1 MARKRKRNE
10 DNTPAAPE
18 EQPEEEDE
26 LEEEGGVDPG
36 AGGGAARLK
45 LEATRKRK
53 REYMQRKRARDG
65 DEEKAKSKLAMHNF
79 RSGLSGQA
87 KADYLAR
94 QNQYKAVYRQRKT
107 EGVGPAPRG
116 RRIDDDS
123 EQEDEPEDEGA
134 EERSPVH
141 QLTSGSS
148 PPPPPAS
155 SRAPKKTKSAAS
167 SSRANP
173 PPKARRSKKTA
184 KVRGKRKASAKGD
197 MPDAPTTEEETKHHP
212 PPKLTR
218 SLRERPAPSQ
228 PTSPA
233 PSQPASRAPSQPAAL
248 APSQPASPAPSQ
260 PAAPASST
268 SQRTTPKKRK
278 YHTVLC
284 ARGARCVLGDGGRI
298 PIDMH
303 GPKRFTFRKWVSRH
317 GNPFVTAQGKPVD
330 EATFNA
336 AMVTCC
342 AKDLV
347 HYRLKLI
354 ERAHEPGIL
363 DAYLTDDEGPEQ
375 EEWSEEEQNA
385 GGINLD
391 PDGFTPLPYLLPSN
405 SPAPFGLQ
413 GMKEEDWNSDGF
425 FDPEEP
431 PRALTP
437 PKAFDSIIPTLA
449 SRAATPTLGDIYTR
463 PSRSPSPFP
472 VSPEHNTL
480 APLLDYGTPEAE
492 EVLDYGTPEEE
503 LEDGEQEE
511 AARLAKLRL
520 KVHAAALQAFRGSV
534 QYNQRFDPLLYKPTA
549 PTNLDIYDHNVGEQ
563 RSTVEILQI
572 KQEMAEG
579 FEEGA
584 SGVVSAPSSAMD
596 PLPEG
601 WWDLPQMPWTPQDY
615 AEREQKA
622 KDGTWRRAFN
632 SGIFF
637 VTGVHVSRRDARAA
651 TVAARID

>member
-10 DNTPAAPE
+10 DNAPPAPE

-26 LEEEGGVDPG
+26 LEEEGGVDSG
-36 AGGGAARLK
+36 AEGSAARLK
-45 LEATRKRK
+45 LEARRKRK
-53 REYMQRKRARDG
+53 REYMQRKRARNG
-65 DEEKAKSKLAMHNF
+65 EEERAKSKLAMRNF

-94 QNQYKAVYRQRKT
+94 QNQYKAVHRQRKT
-107 EGVGPAPRG
+107 EGAGPAPRG
-116 RRIDDDS
+116 HRIEDDS
-123 EQEDEPEDEGA
+123 EQEEEPEDEGA
-134 EERSPVH
+134 EASPPPP
-141 QLTSGSS
+141 

-155 SRAPKKTKSAAS
+155 SRAPKKTKSVAS

-173 PPKARRSKKTA
+173 PSKARRSK
-184 KVRGKRKASAKGD
+184 KVRGKRKASAEGD
-197 MPDAPTTEEETKHHP
+197 MPDAPTTEEETEYHSP
-212 PPKLTR
+212 PPLDM
-218 SLRERPAPSQ
+218 SLRERSAPPQPASSAPPQ
-228 PTSPA
+228 PASPA
-233 PSQPASRAPSQPAAL
+233 SSQPASPTASQPAA
-248 APSQPASPAPSQ
+248 PAPSQ
-260 PAAPASST
+260 PAASASST
-268 SQRTTPKKRK
+268 SQPATRKRK
-278 YHTVLC
+278 YHSVLC
-284 ARGARCVLGDGGRI
+284 ARGPRCRMGDGGRI
-298 PIDMH
+298 PINE
-303 GPKRFTFRKWVSRH
+303 PRSKRFTLRKWEPKH
-317 GNPFVTAQGKPVD
+317 GNPFVTAEGKPVD
-330 EATFNA
+330 EATFDA
-336 AMVTCC
+336 AMITCC
-342 AKDLV
+342 LTDLLY
-347 HYRLKLI
+347 YRHKLI
-354 ERAHEPGIL
+354 ERGHEPGFL
-363 DAYLTDDEGPEQ
+363 DAYLTEDEGPEP
-375 EEWSEEEQNA
+375 EERSAEKEQNA
-385 GGINLD
+385 ESIDLD
-391 PDGFTPLPYLLPSN
+391 PDGFIPLPYLLPSD

-413 GMKEEDWNSDGF
+413 GMKEEDWDSDGF
-425 FDPEEP
+425 FDTEEP

-472 VSPEHNTL
+472 VSPERNAL
-480 APLLDYGTPEAE
+480 APLLHYGTPEAE

-520 KVHAAALQAFRGSV
+520 KVNAAALRAFRGSV
-534 QYNQRFDPLLYKPTA
+534 QYDQRFDPLLYKPTA
-549 PTNLDIYDHNVGEQ
+549 PTNLDIYDHNAGEQ
-563 RSTVEILQI
+563 RSTGEILQI
-572 KQEMAEG
+572 KQEMVEG

-584 SGVVSAPSSAMD
+584 SGVVSAPSSGMD

-651 TVAARID
+651 ARAATVAARID